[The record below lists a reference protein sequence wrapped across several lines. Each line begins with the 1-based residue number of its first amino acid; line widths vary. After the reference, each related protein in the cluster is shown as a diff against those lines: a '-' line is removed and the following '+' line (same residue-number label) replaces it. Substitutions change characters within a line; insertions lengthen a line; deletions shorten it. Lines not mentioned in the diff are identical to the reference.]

1 MSVRTIPR
9 YTLVTLSLAPNEG
22 QTVSQ
27 AAALIPLAAL
37 VWLVKSSRA
46 LPRTP
51 SSLAWAAFPTLLLVA
66 LALLGFAG
74 LLEGVLTIVALA
86 IASPTLTFCAR
97 TSLTRDELWRTRA
110 SWDAETRRKRDIIFV
125 AVLVLLCALLIE
137 LPFTTV
143 FIIGGP
149 RYLWLELLLCG
160 LLLATLYFLG
170 QRRAVACLPAVLL
183 FAAAGFGQHFV
194 RRFKNSA
201 ILPTDLLV
209 LNTAAAVTKE
219 YVFSFNEQ
227 TVLGVTCLALV
238 ICALSLVP
246 PPQPT
251 EPSRAH
257 RILRNL
263 GSAGISLALLVALIV
278 VPDYMG
284 QLGIEMRYWYSI
296 NCYEEQGFL
305 PSFIAVAQDMP
316 IRKPDGY
323 SDERAT
329 ELEEAHA
336 QAWRTQGAKDP
347 SRTQA
352 VEQFAQSQPS
362 IVVVMNESFCDLSI
376 YDGLHDGYEGPS
388 FFKEGLTDALAS
400 GTLNV
405 SVHGAGTCNSEFEF
419 LTGNALCFVG
429 AGKYP
434 YSIYDLTDVD
444 ALPAQLK
451 EIGYHTLAMH
461 PNYASNWNRNRIY
474 PLMGF
479 DEYLSIDDF
488 GGVPDPA
495 IDTQT
500 PNEPHCEVFHSGV
513 SDAATYDMVLERL
526 RTTDKPLFVFDVTM
540 ANHGSYDQNNLPQA
554 YRMNYQPKDYVG
566 EETPERLNE
575 FLGCIARSDDDL
587 RAFVAEL
594 RALSKPVV
602 LVFFGDHQPT
612 LSMSYNDYWYPN
624 EPEDVHARRAFCT
637 DYVIWTNYDVAGRE
651 QHNEKDETSLDLLA
665 AQTLDLIGAPV
676 SEYQAAQLDLRNHI
690 TALSTGG
697 YQTADRTWHAATEDG
712 PAAELYHDMS
722 LIEYLNFATRI

>member
-1 MSVRTIPR
+1 M
-9 YTLVTLSLAPNEG
+9 
-22 QTVSQ
+22 SQ
-27 AAALIPLAAL
+27 AAALIPLATLA
-37 VWLVKSSRA
+37 WLVKSSQS
-46 LPRTP
+46 LPRTR
-51 SSLAWAAFPTLLLVA
+51 SSLAWAAFPALLLVT

-74 LLEGVLTIVALA
+74 LLEGFFILPTMAATSAALA
-86 IASPTLTFCAR
+86 WCAR
-97 TSLTRDELWRTRA
+97 TSLTRDALWHERA
-110 SWDAETRRKRDIIFV
+110 SWDDRTRRRRDVLFV
-125 AVLVLLCALLIE
+125 ATLALLCTLLIE

-160 LLLATLYFLG
+160 LLLATCYFLG
-170 QRRAVACLPAVLL
+170 QRRGIACLPAVLL

-194 RRFKNSA
+194 RRFKNAA

-227 TVLGVTCLALV
+227 TLVGLTCLALV
-238 ICALSLVP
+238 VCALSLLP
-246 PPQPT
+246 PPKAAG
-251 EPSRAH
+251 SRGAVRFLH
-257 RILRNL
+257 NL
-263 GSAGISLALLVALIV
+263 GAAGASLAALVALV
-278 VPDYMG
+278 VGPNYMD

-316 IRKPDGY
+316 IRKPEGY
-323 SDERAT
+323 TNERAQ
-329 ELEEAHA
+329 ELEKSHA
-336 QAWRTQGAKDP
+336 ESWRERSAQNPDHTMAAQ
-347 SRTQA
+347 
-352 VEQFAQSQPS
+352 QFDQTKPS
-362 IVVVMNESFCDLSI
+362 IVVVMNESFCDLSV
-376 YDGLHDGYEGPS
+376 YDGMHAGYEGPS
-388 FFKEGLTDALAS
+388 FFKHGLTDALAS

-434 YSIYDLTDVD
+434 YSIYDLADVD

-451 EIGYHTLAMH
+451 SIGYHTLAMH
-461 PNYASNWNRNRIY
+461 PNYASNWNRNRVY

-513 SDAATYDMVLERL
+513 SDAATYGVVLDRL
-526 RTTDKPLFVFDVTM
+526 RTSEEPLFVFDVTM
-540 ANHGSYDQNNLPQA
+540 ANHGSYDQNNLPKA
-554 YRMNYQPKDYVG
+554 YRMNFQPADYAG

-575 FLGCIARSDDDL
+575 FLGCIAKSDDDL
-587 RAFVAEL
+587 RAFVEEL
-594 RALSKPVV
+594 RSISKPVV

-612 LSMSYNDYWYPN
+612 LSMAYNDYWYQT
-624 EPEDVHARRAFCT
+624 EPEDVHARRAFST
-637 DYVIWTNYDVAGRE
+637 SYAIWANYDVAGRA
-651 QHNEKDETSLDLLA
+651 QQGMQDETSLDLLA

-676 SEYQAAQLDLRNHI
+676 TDYQAAQLDIRGLI
-690 TALSTGG
+690 TALSNGG
-697 YQTADRTWHAATEDG
+697 YQTADRTWHDTSEEG
-712 PAAELYHDMS
+712 PAAKTYHEMS